1 MARLWLLPAQA
12 SRMALRMKTKPMPGT
27 PSRHLPLAAISASK
41 RVLRASMGS
50 AAKLLMASTIRP
62 LPCRSHT
69 AATAASGFSTPVPV
83 SQWMR
88 MTWLMLGSACNWA
101 STAAGSTGR
110 SSGTGISVALRPI
123 I

>member
-1 MARLWLLPAQA
+1 
-12 SRMALRMKTKPMPGT
+12 MALRMKTKPMPGT

-41 RVLRASMGS
+41 RVVRASIGK

-62 LPCRSHT
+62 LPWRSHT

-88 MTWLMLGSACNWA
+88 MTWVMLGSAFSCA
-101 STAAGSTGR
+101 STAAASTGR
-110 SSGTGISVALRPI
+110 SSGTGIMVALRPI
-123 I
+123 ICDSLAARLQ